1 MGKSLRATTIM
12 IILLAAA
19 LPGAAA
25 RRGQERRTGP
35 ALAGLVPAVEGWKE
49 GEERRSFFPESLFEY
64 IDGAAESYLSYDF
77 EELLVVQFVKPGTE
91 ANLTLEIYDMGSNR
105 NAFGIFS
112 AERYPENKPVEVG
125 DLGYAE
131 NEALNFTVGR
141 YYVKILSFGLEGDP
155 VAAAADF
162 ANRLA
167 GAVKD
172 KGRLPPLLAAFPRA
186 NLVSQSEKYIKKNF
200 MGHAFLHD
208 GYVAT
213 YKLDGQE
220 LEAFLVEAASEKEA
234 GEMFESLLDFY
245 LKDRLIP
252 EKVAVGYHVRNRY
265 SQHTY
270 FGRTKNLIYG
280 VTRVPDGLEARAEAI
295 AAGLAASLDGARAAS
310 PAGR

>member
-1 MGKSLRATTIM
+1 MGKSFTAATIM
-12 IILLAAA
+12 VLQLAAA

-25 RRGQERRTGP
+25 SPGQERRMGET
-35 ALAGLVPAVEGWKE
+35 LAGLVPAVDGWKE

-77 EELLVVQFVKPGTE
+77 EELLVAQFVKPGTE
-91 ANLTLEIYDMGSNR
+91 ANLTLEIYDMGSVR

-131 NEALNFTVGR
+131 NEALNFVVGR

-155 VAAAADF
+155 VTTAMDF
-162 ANRLA
+162 ASRVA

-186 NLVSQSEKYIKKNF
+186 DLVSQSEKYIKKNF

-213 YKLDGQE
+213 YKIDGQE
-220 LEAFLVEAASEKEA
+220 LEAFLVEASSEKEA
-234 GEMFESLLDFY
+234 GGMFESLLDFY
-245 LKDRLIP
+245 LKDKLIP

-270 FGRTKNLIYG
+270 FGRAKNLIYG
-280 VTRVPDGLEARAEAI
+280 VTRVPDGLETRAEAI
-295 AAGLAASLDGARAAS
+295 VSGLAAALIGARTAS

>member
-1 MGKSLRATTIM
+1 MVKSFTAATVLIV
-12 IILLAAA
+12 LLTAAMS
-19 LPGAAA
+19 GAPAGP
-25 RRGQERRTGP
+25 GQEGRTGE
-35 ALAGLVPAVEGWKE
+35 ALAGLVPAVDGWKE

-77 EELLVVQFVKPGTE
+77 EQLLVVQFVKPGTDV
-91 ANLTLEIYDMGSNR
+91 NLTLEIYDMGSSR

-131 NEALNFTVGR
+131 NEALNFIVGR

-155 VAAAADF
+155 AAVAAEFGRRVAA
-162 ANRLA
+162 
-167 GAVKD
+167 AVKD

-186 NLVSQSEKYIKKNF
+186 DLVSQSEKYIKKNF

-208 GYVAT
+208 GFTAT
-213 YKLDGQE
+213 YKIDGQE
-220 LEAFLVEAASEKEA
+220 LEAFLVEASSEKEA
-234 GEMFESLLDFY
+234 GGMFESLLDFY
-245 LKDRLIP
+245 LKDKLIP

-270 FGRTKNLIYG
+270 FGRAKNLIYG

-295 AAGLAASLDGARAAS
+295 AAGLAAAVNSARAGS
-310 PAGR
+310 SSGR

>member
-1 MGKSLRATTIM
+1 MLKSFTAALIM
-12 IILLAAA
+12 TLLLAAA
-19 LPGAAA
+19 LPAAA
-25 RRGQERRTGP
+25 ACTGQERRTGET
-35 ALAGLVPAVEGWKE
+35 LAGLVPAVDDWKE

-91 ANLTLEIYDMGSNR
+91 ANLTLEIYDMGSSR

-131 NEALNFTVGR
+131 NEALNFMVGR
-141 YYVKILSFGLEGDP
+141 YYVKILSFGLDGDP
-155 VAAAADF
+155 VAVAADF
-162 ANRLA
+162 ARRVA
-167 GAVKD
+167 VAVKD
-172 KGRLPPLLAAFPRA
+172 KGRLPQLLAAFPRVG
-186 NLVSQSEKYIKKNF
+186 LVSQSEKYIKKNF

-213 YKLDGQE
+213 YKVDGQE
-220 LEAFLVEAASEKEA
+220 LEAFLVEASSEKEA
-234 GEMFESLLDFY
+234 GGMFESLLDFY
-245 LKDRLIP
+245 IKDKLIP

-270 FGRTKNLIYG
+270 FGRAKNVIYG
-280 VTRVPDGLEARAEAI
+280 VTRVPDGLENGAEDI
-295 AAGLAASLDGARAAS
+295 AAGLAAALSGARAGLSAS
-310 PAGR
+310 R